1 MMIYPL
7 FSFYFLTRILSDVMR
22 KKNSSTFSADGL
34 TGTLLYVFETSLFA
48 LFYFWA
54 LNGFQ
59 LKFNSTVVLY
69 GLLYG
74 IIVIVS
80 LVTSIFVYNYASFA
94 FVSFVSGSMTLILSL
109 LSGVILFEETISVEK
124 ILRVV
129 IMLGATAVIFIG
141 RNSGKDKNEEK
152 SGTKGEK
159 RKKLIIVLSTIVFMS
174 LIGAAGTA
182 VLKFYSADP
191 NVTDQNSFFFITN
204 IFSALLVMPVLTFT
218 MKRDKIELLDLWKM
232 VKSKKSIY
240 SAITTFNSNIHS
252 IIQMLLLGMMDV
264 SVYTPV
270 SSAFTFVAV
279 AVATPIIGEKLNKY
293 TIIATAI
300 AVLSVVLPAIIF

>member
-279 AVATPIIGEKLNKY
+279 DVATPIIGEKLNKY